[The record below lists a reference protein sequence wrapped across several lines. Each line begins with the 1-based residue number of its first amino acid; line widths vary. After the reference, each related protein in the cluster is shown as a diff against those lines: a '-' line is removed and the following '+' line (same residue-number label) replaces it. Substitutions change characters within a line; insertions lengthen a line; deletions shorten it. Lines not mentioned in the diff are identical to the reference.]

1 MEKGGTVWFNT
12 SRKIHDLEE
21 RLWRLE
27 RDNKALQAEWDSA
40 YDKLRTLTG
49 RFVKRA
55 EQIEKHEEMVDRG
68 NGSPTGFTT
77 ATSALDPVS
86 KRILE
91 RRARI
96 MSPQP
101 KVEESA

>member
-1 MEKGGTVWFNT
+1 VWFNT

-55 EQIEKHEEMVDRG
+55 EQIEKHEEMVERVS
-68 NGSPTGFTT
+68 GSATGSTI
-77 ATSALDPVS
+77 ATSVLDPVS

-91 RRARI
+91 RRQR
-96 MSPQP
+96 MFQP
-101 KVEESA
+101 KPPLEESA